1 MASSALADGPV
12 RRTFCFVRLNQ
23 PMQQVWLRDNN
34 GRVDEERFDL
44 VVLGAGSGGYACAL
58 RAAQLGL
65 RVALVE
71 RDLVGGT
78 CLHHGCIPTKA
89 ILHAAEV
96 ADGARDG
103 ARFGVHATVDK
114 VDLAGVSSYAQGVVS
129 RLHKGLTGLVASRG
143 ITVVAGEGRLVPGSG
158 VPAVAVTTA
167 DGEQTLTAPYVV
179 LASGSQPKT
188 LPGLVPDG
196 ERVLTSTDA
205 IRLETLPTS
214 AVVLG
219 GGVIGVELASA
230 WRSFGVE
237 VTVVEALDRLVPG
250 EDPAASA
257 ALLRAYR
264 KRGITVRTSSPVRS
278 VETLPTGVRVAL
290 DDTDGSTVEAD
301 LVLVAVGRG
310 PRSSGMGYEEAGV
323 ALDRGYVTVGERL
336 QTSVPGVYAVG
347 DLVLGLQLAHRGF
360 AHGVFVAEDVA
371 HREGRLDRAPVLVPD
386 EQIPRV
392 TYCDP
397 EVASV
402 GLSEEVARAR
412 YGDVETQT
420 YDLAGNG
427 KAQILQTS
435 GFVKLVRRTDGPV
448 VGVHMV
454 GARVGELIGEAQ
466 LITSWEAWPDE
477 VASLPH
483 AHPTLDEALGE
494 AHLALAGRPL
504 HAHR

>member
-1 MASSALADGPV
+1 
-12 RRTFCFVRLNQ
+12 
-23 PMQQVWLRDNN
+23 
-34 GRVDEERFDL
+34 

-58 RAAQLGL
+58 RAAQLGMD
-65 RVALVE
+65 VALVE

-78 CLHHGCIPTKA
+78 CLHYGCIPTKA

-103 ARFGVHATVDK
+103 ARFGVHSSVDK
-114 VDLAGVSSYAQGVVS
+114 VDLAGVSAYAQGVVS
-129 RLHKGLTGLVASRG
+129 RLHKGLTGLISSRG

-158 VPAVAVTTA
+158 TPSVVVAS
-167 DGEQTLTAPYVV
+167 DEGERTLTAPYVV
-179 LASGSQPKT
+179 LASGSQSKS

-196 ERVLTSTDA
+196 ERILTSTHA

-264 KRGITVRTSSPVRS
+264 KRGITVRTSSPVSS
-278 VETLPTGVRVAL
+278 VETLPSGVRVTL
-290 DDTDGSTVEAD
+290 DESAKGGATTLEAD
-301 LVLVAVGRG
+301 VVLVAVGRG
-310 PRSSGMGYEEAGV
+310 PRSAGMGYEEAGV
-323 ALDRGYVTVGERL
+323 ALDRGYVTVDDRL

-360 AHGVFVAEDVA
+360 AHGIFVAEDVA
-371 HREGRLDRAPVLVPD
+371 HRDGRLDRAPVLVPD

-435 GFVKLVRRTDGPV
+435 GFVKLVRRADGPV

-477 VASLPH
+477 VAALPH

-504 HAHR
+504 HAHG